1 MDKPVVSIVGADS
14 ILGRELKDLI
24 FLKKLQ
30 WSVRPF
36 SSGDAVA
43 GIPSKEKD
51 EALEILTALDKDTLA
66 ASAIV
71 FLAGTPDSS
80 RKAWRLQ
87 SKLKKKPLLID
98 LSHTLEDEPQAR
110 LLDTA
115 PDLYDP
121 DLVYVAVQPAAAVLA
136 AFLRTIHAQSPIEK
150 AVVTVFEPASERG
163 ERGVNELQQ
172 QTIGLLSFRNVPKD
186 LFDSQLTFTM
196 LASYGAESPLSLADI
211 ELRIDRHL
219 ASLLSRE
226 VDIPMPSLRL
236 IQAPV
241 FHGYSFSVWVQFAK
255 DTPVKALESALERS
269 GADVRGADLEPPNNV
284 GVAGQSGY
292 AAGAIEPDRN
302 HPKAFWFWLAAD
314 NARVA
319 ADTGLAIAAK
329 RIEPAS

>member
-1 MDKPVVSIVGADS
+1 MDKPVVSIVGADTV
-14 ILGRELKDLI
+14 LGRELRDLI
-24 FLKKLQ
+24 YSKKIK
-30 WSVRPF
+30 WSIRPF
-36 SSGDAVA
+36 SSGDAIA

-71 FLAGTPDSS
+71 FLAGTSDSS

-98 LSHTLEDEPQAR
+98 LTHTLEEEPQAR
-110 LLDTA
+110 LADIA
-115 PDLYDP
+115 PAAYDP

-136 AFLRTIHAQSPIEK
+136 GFLRTVHAQAPVEK
-150 AVVTVFEPASERG
+150 VVVTVFEPASERG

-172 QTIGLLSFRNVPKD
+172 QTIGLLSFRKVPKD

-196 LASYGAESPLSLADI
+196 LARYGAESPVSLADI

-219 ASLLSRE
+219 ASLLARE
-226 VDIPMPSLRL
+226 EGIPMPSVRL

-255 DTPVKALESALERS
+255 NTTVKALETALETS
-269 GADVRGADLEPPNNV
+269 GVDVRSADLEPPNNV

-292 AAGAIEPDRN
+292 AAGAIEADRN
-302 HPKAFWFWLAAD
+302 HPRAFWFWLAAD

-329 RIEPAS
+329 RIEPGS

>member
-1 MDKPVVSIVGADS
+1 M
-14 ILGRELKDLI
+14 GRELKDLI
-24 FLKKLQ
+24 FSKKIKWTVAL
-30 WSVRPF
+30 F

-71 FLAGTPDSS
+71 FLAGTADSS

-98 LSHTLEDEPQAR
+98 LTHTLEDEPQAR
-110 LLDTA
+110 LADSSPEA
-115 PDLYDP
+115 YDA

-136 AFLRTIHAQSPIEK
+136 GFLRTVQAQAPIEK

-172 QTIGLLSFRNVPKD
+172 QTIGLLSFRHVPKD

-196 LASYGAESPLSLADI
+196 LARYGSESPVSLADI
-211 ELRIDRHL
+211 ELRVDRHL
-219 ASLLSRE
+219 ASLLARE
-226 VDIPMPSLRL
+226 AGIPMPSVRL

-255 DTPVKALESALERS
+255 DTSVKALESALEIS
-269 GADVRGADLEPPNNV
+269 GVDVRGADLEPPNNV

-292 AAGAIEPDRN
+292 AAGAIEADRN
-302 HPKAFWFWLAAD
+302 HPRAFWFWLAAD

-329 RIEPAS
+329 RIESGS